1 MKDEPTDA
9 TDDPP
14 TGSKAS
20 GVGVFRRNPRS
31 AWGLTFPQGAL
42 RRAALAAVLGVV
54 VGVYAIVCANYVLRR
69 IHMDFF
75 GVWSWARFEIE
86 QPPERI
92 YDHAGESG
100 ATRTPFPA
108 QGGQQSGD
116 CGQRVMARR
125 KAPVDSRIS

>member
-1 MKDEPTDA
+1 MKDEPPDP

-20 GVGVFRRNPRS
+20 GMGVFRRPPCS

-42 RRAALAAVLGVV
+42 RRAALAVVFGVV
-54 VGVYAIVCANYVLRR
+54 VGVYAIVCANYVMRP

-86 QPPERI
+86 QPPARI
-92 YDHAGESG
+92 YDHA
-100 ATRTPFPA
+100 A
-108 QGGQQSGD
+108 QHAFLLSLD
-116 CGQRVMARR
+116 
-125 KAPVDSRIS
+125 PD